1 MVAATEDTSD
11 IFRSI
16 LSVME
21 LGGVGTGAFDASR
34 FEMAII
40 VGVSVALAVGTL
52 GYFPFVSRRFKFDF
66 ALLQIFN
73 EKYVLVVLY
82 RFEFHKKH
90 E

>member
-11 IFRSI
+11 IFGPI
-16 LSVME
+16 LSVTE
-21 LGGVGTGAFDASR
+21 VGGVVTGTFDASR

-40 VGVSVALAVGTL
+40 FGVSVALAVGTL
-52 GYFPFVSRRFKFDF
+52 GYFPFVFRRFKFDF

-73 EKYVLVVLY
+73 EKYVLVVLC

-90 E
+90 G